1 MQTFFG
7 PVKFY
12 AYEDF
17 KRQNSVNTPE
27 LQIIEQINITAIDLN
42 GFPGTYWEKS
52 PDCNTVADL

>member
-27 LQIIEQINITAIDLN
+27 LQIIDGKIE
-42 GFPGTYWEKS
+42 
-52 PDCNTVADL
+52 TVWPPEVVSIQFTLPMMD